1 MLRYRNVIRKSFV
14 LSFILVACQT
24 STQQE
29 IPNTPTT
36 GKISIWADKTFQYI
50 LPPQI
55 DLFSSIYKNTEVGYR
70 FAGEQEC
77 IEALLKDSCKVI
89 FINRMLST
97 QEQKTF
103 EAHNLIIQQTAV
115 ARSAIAILSTSLYK
129 QGMSIDELVQILKGE
144 KNYPIVFFGK
154 NNGTVLYCK
163 DTLLKGADFGKNCFS
178 IEDSAEFRKQILEH
192 KEVIGIIDFAFIC
205 DDDDKWI
212 RSLKYPQG
220 DTLLIPIRKNSQS
233 PAYYPD
239 QSNIATT
246 DYPLTRTI
254 YCIRRG
260 DDFSLS
266 AGIEA
271 FVAGEKGQVLFKKM
285 GLVPIIDRPRQIEM
299 KPY

>member
-1 MLRYRNVIRKSFV
+1 MLRYWNVIIKSFV

-24 STQQE
+24 FTQQE

-36 GKISIWADKTFQYI
+36 GKISIWADQSFQYI

-55 DLFSSIYKNTEVGYR
+55 NLFTSIYKNTEVNYHY
-70 FAGEQEC
+70 AGEQEC
-77 IEALLKDSCKVI
+77 IDALLKDSCKII
-89 FINRMLST
+89 FINRMLSL
-97 QEQKTF
+97 QEQKIF

-115 ARSAIAILSTSLYK
+115 AYSSIALLSTSLNK
-129 QGMSIDELVQILKGE
+129 QGVSIDELIQILKGE
-144 KNYPIVFFGK
+144 KNYSVVFWSK
-154 NNGTVLYCK
+154 NSGAVLYCK
-163 DTLLKGADFGKNCFS
+163 DSLLKGANFGKNCFS
-178 IEDSAEFRKQILEH
+178 VVDTAEFKKQVLEH
-192 KEVIGIIDFAFIC
+192 KNLIGIIDFAFIC

-212 RSLKYPQG
+212 RTLKYPQG
-220 DTLLIPIRKNSQS
+220 DTILIPIRKNSQS

-239 QSNIATT
+239 QSNIATK

-271 FVAGEKGQVLFKKM
+271 FIAGEKGQILFKKM